1 MQKILMPTD
10 GSPCSEQAIEKGLEC
25 AKKLGA
31 EVTFLFVLENPLEAL
46 WVAPEAVPF
55 AFELEEELK
64 KSAQEIL
71 DKLVKKAEEE
81 GVKASAVLKEDISPV
96 HAIVEMAKDFDLIV
110 MGTHG
115 RSGLDKLLLG
125 SVTEAVLRQVET
137 PVLVVR
143 CKQKK

>member
-1 MQKILMPTD
+1 M
-10 GSPCSEQAIEKGLEC
+10 
-25 AKKLGA
+25 
-31 EVTFLFVLENPLEAL
+31 
-46 WVAPEAVPF
+46 
-55 AFELEEELK
+55 
-64 KSAQEIL
+64 
-71 DKLVKKAEEE
+71 
-81 GVKASAVLKEDISPV
+81 LKEDISPV

>member
-10 GSPCSEQAIEKGLEC
+10 GSPCSEQAIDKGLEL

-31 EVTFLFVLENPLEAL
+31 EVTFLFVMENPLEAL

-64 KSAQEIL
+64 KSAQETL
-71 DKLVKKAEEE
+71 EKLSQKAEAA
-81 GVKASAVLKEDISPV
+81 GVKAKGVLKEDVSPA
-96 HAIVEMAKDFDLIV
+96 HAITEMAKDFDLIV

-115 RSGLDKLLLG
+115 RRGLDKLLLG

-143 CKQKK
+143 CKQK